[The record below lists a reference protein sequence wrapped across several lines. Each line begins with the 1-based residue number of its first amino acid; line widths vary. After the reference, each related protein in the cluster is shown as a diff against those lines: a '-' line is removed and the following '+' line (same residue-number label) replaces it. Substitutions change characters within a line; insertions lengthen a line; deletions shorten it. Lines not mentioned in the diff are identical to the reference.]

1 MGTEYFFKK
10 AIIFRFRG
18 ALIMKREA
26 RVITNA
32 TKKIRQNKDFIEN
45 PFFVLGTHNTTRLR
59 RVRGRN
65 MRRTRFSNAFLY
77 RFFFLFSLFFVKIF
91 ILFPRKLASLL
102 PPLLLLRPR
111 GREVFCLLA
120 FSNKKKLLFFMILCS
135 SFHFSF

>member
-1 MGTEYFFKK
+1 MGY
-10 AIIFRFRG
+10 R
-18 ALIMKREA
+18 
-26 RVITNA
+26 
-32 TKKIRQNKDFIEN
+32 
-45 PFFVLGTHNTTRLR
+45 THTHTRTHTTLTRLR
-59 RVRGRN
+59 RECEAEISGGRVSL
-65 MRRTRFSNAFLY
+65 TRFSTVFLPFHS
-77 RFFFLFSLFFVKIF
+77 FFFMKIF